1 MAACEV
7 HHLLEGPP
15 DAPAIVLVNSLG
27 ANLRM
32 WDAQAGPLAEQL
44 RVVRFDTRGHGDS
57 PVPPGPYS
65 LAELGGDLLAL
76 LDRLEIERAS
86 ICGVSLGG
94 AVAMWSAVHAPER
107 VERLA
112 VCFSSARFGPAPE
125 WLARAQ
131 LVRKQGTEAIA
142 DAVVG
147 RWFTDAMRRERPQ
160 VIEQMRA
167 MVAATPAEGYA
178 ASCEAMAGIDLREQL
193 GAIGAPTLVVSGSE
207 DPATP
212 PEHGRA
218 IAAAT
223 PDARFIEISGA
234 AHLGNIERPEQ
245 FNSVLLEH
253 LTQAPTRTST
263 PEPTE
268 AKELSS

>member
-1 MAACEV
+1 VAVCEV
-7 HHLLEGPP
+7 HHLVEGPA

-32 WDAQAGPLAEQL
+32 WDAQAAPLAEQL
-44 RVVRFDTRGHGDS
+44 RVLRFDTRGHGDS

-65 LAELGGDLLAL
+65 LAELGGDLLGL
-76 LDRLEIERAS
+76 LDRLAIERAS

-94 AVAMWSAVHAPER
+94 AIAMWTAAHAPER

-112 VCFSSARFGPAPE
+112 VCFSSAWFGPAPE
-125 WLARAQ
+125 WLARAA
-131 LVRKQGTEAIA
+131 LVREQGTESVA

-147 RWFTDAMRRERPQ
+147 RWFTDALRREHPR
-160 VIEQMRA
+160 VVARMRA
-167 MVAATPAEGYA
+167 TIAATPAEGYA
-178 ASCEAMAGIDLREQL
+178 GCCEAMAGIDLREQL

-218 IAAAT
+218 IAAAI
-223 PDARFIEISGA
+223 PGARFVELAGA

-245 FNSVLLEH
+245 FNRALLEH
-253 LTQAPTRTST
+253 LGRA
-263 PEPTE
+263 
-268 AKELSS
+268 

>member
-1 MAACEV
+1 MSAQGSVELPACEV

-15 DAPAIVLVNSLG
+15 DAAAVVLVNSLG
-27 ANLRM
+27 SDLRM
-32 WDAQAGPLAEQL
+32 WDAQIGPLAEHL

-65 LAELGGDLLAL
+65 LDQLGSDVLAL
-76 LDRLEIERAS
+76 LDRLELERAS

-94 AVAMWSAVHAPER
+94 AIAMWVAAHAPER

-112 VCFSSARFGPAPE
+112 VCFSSAWFGPAAE
-125 WLARAQ
+125 WLTRAE
-131 LVRKQGTEAIA
+131 LVREQGTAVIA

-147 RWFTDAMRRERPQ
+147 RWFTDTMRREHPQ
-160 VIEQMRA
+160 VIERMRA
-167 MVAATPAEGYA
+167 MIAGTPDEGYA
-178 ASCEAMAGIDLREQL
+178 SCCEAMARIDLREEL
-193 GAIGAPTLVVSGSE
+193 GTIGAPTLVVSGSE

-218 IAAAT
+218 VADAI
-223 PDARFIEISGA
+223 PGARFVELAGA

-245 FNSVLLEH
+245 FNRALLEH
-253 LTQAPTRTST
+253 LGRA
-263 PEPTE
+263 
-268 AKELSS
+268 